1 MYSIWTESYI
11 VYDGKKI
18 YLETPYSTLKKKMNN
33 KKKKIELKISNIVF
47 GKKRIFEKCR
57 ISEYGEAGLI

>member
-1 MYSIWTESYI
+1 
-11 VYDGKKI
+11 
-18 YLETPYSTLKKKMNN
+18 MNN

-57 ISEYGEAGLI
+57 ISEYGEVGLI

>member
-11 VYDGKKI
+11 VYDGKKV
-18 YLETPYSTLKKKMNN
+18 YLETSYSTLKKKMNN
-33 KKKKIELKISNIVF
+33 KKKKIELEVSNIVF
-47 GKKRIFEKCR
+47 GKKKIFEKCR